1 MTIGVGLMSAPATA
15 DAPVNTVRIA
25 SPTQN
30 DGGDNDF
37 LPPDRDLT
45 ECVSALP
52 KPGCGSEAR
61 GGWRQ
66 TAVFLAVLGGLGF
79 IAWRVIAGAR
89 AAGRAGP
96 PARVPSPPTPSH
108 PQARRSG
115 VDDRSEGDPTPPNGG

>member
-89 AAGRAGP
+89 QSTR
-96 PARVPSPPTPSH
+96 
-108 PQARRSG
+108 
-115 VDDRSEGDPTPPNGG
+115 EGDQRSN